1 MITLR
6 VLLMIVFALPYLFLD
21 GSVNAKSLVIGRVT
35 NDPNQTYRQLK
46 PMVDYVA
53 SQMHESGIT
62 EGSVLMAKDHEEML
76 RYLREGRVDWVQKG
90 VFEALIYIRGGMAD
104 IALRSWR
111 QGVPTYHSVM
121 FARKDGQITSLKD
134 LVGRKIA
141 FQDPGSTSAF
151 FVPAAI
157 LRKNGFQLRELA
169 SPREEVPP
177 GTIGYVFAGKEI
189 SITTWVH
196 RGLANAGAYHN
207 QNWDKTDDNPEAM
220 KKDLQIF
227 YQGRPMPRMIELFRS
242 TLDAN
247 VKARLK
253 EVLLRAHDDPAARD
267 ALQAYGPRTAKFDE
281 FVGDSKRELDEAM
294 SLERYFDRSH

>member
-1 MITLR
+1 MVTYR
-6 VLLMIVFALPYLFLD
+6 TLLMVVFVLPYLSSI
-21 GSVNAKSLVIGRVT
+21 GSADAKSLVIGRVT
-35 NDPNQTYRQLK
+35 NDPNGTYKQLK

-53 SQMHESGIT
+53 GQLHESAIT

-90 VFEALIYIRGGMAD
+90 VFEALIYIRGGAAE

-111 QGVPTYHSVM
+111 QGVPTYHTVM

-134 LVGRKIA
+134 LVGKKIA

-169 SPREEVPP
+169 SPREEVPA
-177 GTIGYVFAGKEI
+177 GTIGYVFAGKEL

-207 QNWDKTDDNPEAM
+207 QNWDKTDDNPDAM

-247 VKARLK
+247 VKARIK
-253 EVLLRAHDDPAARD
+253 GILLRAHDDPAARD
-267 ALQAYGPRTAKFDE
+267 ALRAYGPRTAKFDE
-281 FVGDSKRELDEAM
+281 FVGDSKKELDEAVF
-294 SLERYFDRSH
+294 LERYFDRRH